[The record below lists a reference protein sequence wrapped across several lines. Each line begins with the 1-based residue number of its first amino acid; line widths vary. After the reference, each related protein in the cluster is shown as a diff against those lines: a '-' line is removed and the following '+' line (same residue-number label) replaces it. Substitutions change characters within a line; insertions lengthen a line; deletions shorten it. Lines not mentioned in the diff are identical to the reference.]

1 MDISSFIHYAFYT
14 KILTKPS
21 IIKMIRPM
29 YIMPLMLS
37 MKHKKFIDVT
47 RKIAVKCIKMK

>member
-1 MDISSFIHYAFYT
+1 MDISSFIHYAFNT
-14 KILTKPS
+14 KILTKQS